1 MSLGASNIDLA
12 THPLLSALS
21 TDERRWPL
29 SHVSYSFV
37 AAGTSF
43 VNWDGSTGAA
53 AAWSASQKAFAAEA
67 FAEISSVA
75 KLTFSES
82 ASGGDIKMFNVADIG
97 GGWAGFATWSY
108 YLSGKVHSMVDADV
122 VVGSQYIG
130 KDANTVIHEIGHAVG
145 LDHSFEGD
153 HAIPG
158 ADDPFDLG
166 EFGLNSKLYT
176 TMSYAKLAAY
186 EHPGLEFYAAR
197 DNLSTNHLGA
207 LDIAALQAIYGANE
221 SYNANDTVYGLSGE
235 VRSLWDAGGVDV
247 IDFSASTRKT
257 VIDLRAATLTVAP
270 GGGGWLSYA
279 ESATG
284 GVATGYTI
292 AYGVT
297 IENGY
302 GGSAADKITGNA
314 EANLL
319 KGNAGDDEL
328 FGLEGADKLMGGLG
342 ADLLDG
348 GLGRDTAS
356 YAEAT
361 ARVVADLISVKINSG
376 EAKGDRYV
384 SIENLE
390 GSKFADNL
398 RGGSGVNFIWGGAGD
413 DAIRGRSGD
422 DRLYGEA
429 GDDILLGGLGAD
441 LLDGGEGNDRASYAE
456 AAAGVTADL
465 ANSRINTGEAE
476 GDRYVSIEN
485 LQGSKF
491 NDSLRG
497 DAGANTLWG
506 GAGADSLRG
515 RDGDDKLYGQ
525 DGDDILI
532 GGLGADLLSGGAGID
547 RASYIESTEGLT
559 ADLGAARFNT
569 GEAKGDR
576 YVSIENLQ
584 GSKFADQLRGD
595 ARDNTIWGAAGNDVI
610 RGREGDDKL
619 YGEEGDDTLIGGL
632 GADLLS
638 GGEGTDRASYLEA
651 TEGVT
656 ADLANSRLNTGEA
669 AGDRYVS
676 IEDLQGTKFADDLRG
691 DAGANSLIGGLG
703 DDILRGREGDDKLYG
718 QDGDD
723 MLMGGLGAD
732 LLDGGAGTD
741 TASYAEAAA
750 GVTADLA
757 RSARNAGEAEGD
769 RYVSIE
775 NLEGSRFADV
785 LRGDAGDN
793 FLFGG
798 AGNDRLEGGAG
809 KDVLEGGLGKDDL
822 YGGADEDVFVFRSA
836 AESPTLA
843 RADMIWDFASGQDKI
858 DLSHMDAD
866 STTEG
871 VQSFTG
877 LLAEGESF
885 SAAGQLRFDARAQVL
900 SGDTNGDGVA
910 DFVVRFSGDAIALTN
925 DDFLF

>member
-67 FAEISSVA
+67 FSEISSVA

-532 GGLGADLLSGGAGID
+532 GGLGADLLSGG
-547 RASYIESTEGLT
+547 
-559 ADLGAARFNT
+559 
-569 GEAKGDR
+569 
-576 YVSIENLQ
+576 
-584 GSKFADQLRGD
+584 
-595 ARDNTIWGAAGNDVI
+595 
-610 RGREGDDKL
+610 
-619 YGEEGDDTLIGGL
+619 
-632 GADLLS
+632 
-638 GGEGTDRASYLEA
+638 EGTDRASYLEA

-822 YGGADEDVFVFRSA
+822 YGGADADVFVFRSA

-866 STTEG
+866 STTDG
-871 VQSFTG
+871 VQGFSG
-877 LLAEGESF
+877 LLAEGESL

-900 SGDTNGDGVA
+900 YGDTNGDGVA

-925 DDFLF
+925 DDFLL